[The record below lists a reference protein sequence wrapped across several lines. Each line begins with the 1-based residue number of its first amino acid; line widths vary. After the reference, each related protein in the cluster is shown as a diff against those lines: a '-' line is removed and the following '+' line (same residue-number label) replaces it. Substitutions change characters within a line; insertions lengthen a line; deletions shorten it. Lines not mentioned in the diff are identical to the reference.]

1 MDLILVHA
9 ARVVHQVNRNTVS
22 VESGSGYCRSFSF
35 DTVFDLTDSS
45 SVDSAQVM
53 YLQGSAVV
61 SGRFFERARST
72 QAKLFASVGAPAVE
86 RILSGEGNAT
96 SNRHHRAGSVT
107 SPNAYRTLL
116 ALVCSPGVWC
126 RRHGQV
132 VLDHRPSSFVR
143 GCVGAGWPRPPHRQN
158 HSSDE
163 CVTGPARPPART
175 HALTHSH
182 SNDCT
187 AHSTGFYERGR
198 PTGVRLDGIGTRR
211 WKHGWMD
218 AFACIVQVMRSSASA
233 CSRYPRTKSAIC
245 SAK

>member
-1 MDLILVHA
+1 MDLILVHE

-61 SGRFFERARST
+61 SGRFFERARYT

-175 HALTHSH
+175 HSLTH
-182 SNDCT
+182 T
-187 AHSTGFYERGR
+187 QTIAPPIQLASTNGLVQR
-198 PTGVRLDGIGTRR
+198 PSGSMVSGHAGGNMD
-211 WKHGWMD
+211 GWMRLHVS
-218 AFACIVQVMRSSASA
+218 CR
-233 CSRYPRTKSAIC
+233 
-245 SAK
+245 